1 MATKER
7 MEKTACWRV
16 QATRRALA
24 AALAVAVGLTLIAPV
39 VPFAAPPALRSAAPR
54 PRARPLLC
62 SKLRAS
68 GGLAAGDRVEILV
81 KTVSLSRKLMASGM
95 DSHGLNGVIKYINS
109 PADEDELA
117 MATVVLGEG
126 DAAFEHLFAEDEL
139 ARLEPSSAAS
149 TTAPSEETAEAPAG
163 LQPQVTAN
171 VVVACSGEEEE
182 LGEKLALLAALVGQ
196 KADVSCSQHATGLSV
211 GGSWDA
217 VMNALAACGGV
228 LDARCA
234 LSVTLAKC

>member
-1 MATKER
+1 MATR

-39 VPFAAPPALRSAAPR
+39 VPFAAPPALQKSAAPR

-139 ARLEPSSAAS
+139 ARLEPRSAAS
-149 TTAPSEETAEAPAG
+149 TTAPSEETVEAAAG
-163 LQPQVTAN
+163 LPN
-171 VVVACSGEEEE
+171 LVAHVC
-182 LGEKLALLAALVGQ
+182 LA
-196 KADVSCSQHATGLSV
+196 
-211 GGSWDA
+211 
-217 VMNALAACGGV
+217 
-228 LDARCA
+228 
-234 LSVTLAKC
+234 

>member
-1 MATKER
+1 MATTAA
-7 MEKTACWRV
+7 TACW
-16 QATRRALA
+16 LFMC
-24 AALAVAVGLTLIAPV
+24 LTLIAPV

-54 PRARPLLC
+54 PRARPWLC
-62 SKLRAS
+62 SKLRAT

-95 DSHGLNGVIKYINS
+95 DSHGLEGVIKHINS

-126 DAAFEHLFAEDEL
+126 GAAFEHLFAEDEL
-139 ARLEPSSAAS
+139 ARLEPRSAAS
-149 TTAPSEETAEAPAG
+149 TTAPSEETAEAAAG

-171 VVVACSGEEEE
+171 VVVACSGGEEEQ
-182 LGEKLALLAALVGQ
+182 GEKLALLAALVGE

-217 VMNALAACGGV
+217 VMDALAACSGV
-228 LDARCA
+228 LDATCA
-234 LSVTLAKC
+234 LSVTLTKR